1 MSKGIK
7 MNTQLQQETILE
19 LPEGF
24 TARGAILNDVEP
36 ALVLF
41 NRWSRSVNG
50 RDEITDAQ
58 AIRNEW
64 VSPDFDP
71 AQDIRLVFAPNGQ
84 MAGYIE
90 VWTTST
96 PLVHPWMWG
105 RVDPDYEDMG
115 VGTWMMHW
123 AEQRALQELPSV
135 PAELRF
141 APRVGTFREAEKPK
155 SLFEVMGYHQIR
167 SSYHML
173 IEMEA
178 PAPEPEFPEGILLR
192 TYSPGTDSA
201 AVYQAVEDSFRD
213 HFGFV
218 EQPFEEGLK
227 RFTHFWE
234 GEGSDPTLL
243 FLAIDERSAEIAGI
257 NLCRPHSFDAADTG
271 WVGTLGVCRPWRKRG
286 LGLALL
292 CHSFNEF
299 YRRGKRKVGLGVDA
313 QNLTGALRL
322 YESAGMHVHQTFDLY
337 EKELRPGT
345 EISVESLQ
353 E

>member
-1 MSKGIK
+1 
-7 MNTQLQQETILE
+7 MNTQLQKEMIVE

-24 TARGAILNDVEP
+24 TARGATMEDVEHC
-36 ALVLF
+36 LVLF
-41 NRWSRSVNG
+41 NRWSRSVIG

-64 VSPDFDP
+64 VSPNFDP
-71 AQDIRLVFAPNGQ
+71 AEDIRLVFAPNGQ

-90 VWTTST
+90 VWTTSK

-105 RVDPDYEDMG
+105 RVDPGYEDLG
-115 VGTWMMHW
+115 IGTWMLNW
-123 AEQRALQELPSV
+123 AEERALRELPDV

-141 APRVGTFREAEKPK
+141 APRVGTYREAEKPK
-155 SLFEVMGYHQIR
+155 RLFQDMGYQHIR

-173 IEMEA
+173 IEMDA
-178 PAPEPEFPEGILLR
+178 PVPEPVFPEGITLR
-192 TYSPGTDSA
+192 TYVPGLDA
-201 AVYQAVEDSFRD
+201 AATYQAVEDSFRD

-218 EQPFEEGLK
+218 EEPFEPGLK
-227 RFTHFWE
+227 RFKHFWE
-234 GEGSDPTLL
+234 AEGSDPTLM
-243 FLAIDERSAEIAGI
+243 FLAMDGRSGQVAGI
-257 NLCRPHSFDAADTG
+257 NLCRPHAFDDPDVG
-271 WVGTLGVCRPWRKRG
+271 WVGTLGVLRPWRKRG

-292 CHSFNEF
+292 RHSFNEF

-322 YESAGMHVHQTFDLY
+322 YENAGMHVHRTFDQY

-345 EISVESLQ
+345 EISVQSLQ